1 MGASQSNLSPEEAAK
16 FSRESGFTT
25 AQVQR
30 LYNRF
35 QRLDRNQTGLI
46 SSEDL
51 MSIPELAMNP
61 LVERIIQIF
70 NRDNQDEDGVG
81 VAIDFGRFL
90 STLAVFL
97 PVKESSR
104 ANDLDD
110 DEFRKWAE
118 DKQREKLKFV
128 FHIYDVEGDGF
139 IDAQE
144 LFAVLKMMVT
154 DGISD
159 AQLSFIVDQTI
170 KEADGDGDGKISFDE
185 FAQILAKTDIDSR
198 MTIRF

>member
-1 MGASQSNLSPEEAAK
+1 MGASQSNLSLEEATQ
-16 FSRESGFTT
+16 FSKESGFTV

-70 NRDNQDEDGVG
+70 NQDNQDEDGVG

-90 STLAVFL
+90 TTLGVFL
-97 PVKESSR
+97 PIKNNAKADE
-104 ANDLDD
+104 LGPE
-110 DEFRKWAE
+110 EFRNWAE
-118 DKQREKLKFV
+118 AKQREKLKFV